1 MLFEKFIK
9 TFCICAC
16 FLTLTGCAG
25 LGDVLVGV
33 VQAAAETSAYMEK
46 TNPQRPTAVCTPAP
60 AYGTGAMSCR

>member
-1 MLFEKFIK
+1 
-9 TFCICAC
+9 
-16 FLTLTGCAG
+16 LTLTGCAG